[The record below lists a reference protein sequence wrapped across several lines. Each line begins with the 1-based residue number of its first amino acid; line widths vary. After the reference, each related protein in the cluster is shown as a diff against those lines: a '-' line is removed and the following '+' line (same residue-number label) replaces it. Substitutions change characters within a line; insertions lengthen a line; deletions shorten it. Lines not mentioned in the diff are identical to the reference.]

1 MVSAET
7 LLKIERVF
15 QIHLRF
21 VWAIKSPI
29 VIILR
34 LFLLAKLHTF
44 ALEMTENA
52 KIKIIIVLMFLHNF
66 LQRPVLVRF
75 DLL

>member
-7 LLKIERVF
+7 HLKIERAS

-21 VWAIKSPI
+21 VWAIKSS
-29 VIILR
+29 IILR

-66 LQRPVLVRF
+66 LQRPVLVRS